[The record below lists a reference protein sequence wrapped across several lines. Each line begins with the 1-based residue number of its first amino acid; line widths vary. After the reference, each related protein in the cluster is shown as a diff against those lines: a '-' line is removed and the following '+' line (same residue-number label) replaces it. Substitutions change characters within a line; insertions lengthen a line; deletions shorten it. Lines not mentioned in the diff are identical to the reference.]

1 MEEIGFLLI
10 FQKNGTPT
18 LSESM
23 ATCCDCVCVCVCAM
37 IAVSVPAL
45 PVLGKFCF
53 RSVFSKENRLCDHR
67 AQSSIGGERRPMIH
81 VLLVGSGKNDF
92 LSV

>member
-1 MEEIGFLLI
+1 
-10 FQKNGTPT
+10 
-18 LSESM
+18 
-23 ATCCDCVCVCVCAM
+23 M
-37 IAVSVPAL
+37 IAASAPEL

-53 RSVFSKENRLCDHR
+53 RFVFSKENRLCDHR
-67 AQSSIGGERRPMIH
+67 ALSSIEGERKPMTH

>member
-1 MEEIGFLLI
+1 
-10 FQKNGTPT
+10 
-18 LSESM
+18 
-23 ATCCDCVCVCVCAM
+23 M
-37 IAVSVPAL
+37 IAASAPAL

-53 RSVFSKENRLCDHR
+53 RFVFNKENRLCYQR
-67 AQSSIGGERRPMIH
+67 AESSIEGERRPMIH